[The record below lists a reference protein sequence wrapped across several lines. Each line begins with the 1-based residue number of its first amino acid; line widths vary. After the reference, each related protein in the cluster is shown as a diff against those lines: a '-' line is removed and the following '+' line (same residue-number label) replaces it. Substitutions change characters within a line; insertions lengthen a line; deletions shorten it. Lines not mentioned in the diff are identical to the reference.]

1 MSDKNQT
8 TAIIGT
14 VIGTGIAIIFGL
26 GGWVNM
32 SIGEVRSDI
41 RELRMKVD
49 NNAAAIANNA
59 EAIARLEGILIGDNR
74 PVPATTTPPSSDP
87 DKTALN

>member
-32 SIGEVRSDI
+32 SIGEVRTDI

-49 NNAAAIANNA
+49 DNAAAIAKNA
-59 EAIARLEGILIGDNR
+59 EAIARLEGILISDKH
-74 PVPATTTPPSSDP
+74 PLPAAAPTATS
-87 DKTALN
+87 ALN